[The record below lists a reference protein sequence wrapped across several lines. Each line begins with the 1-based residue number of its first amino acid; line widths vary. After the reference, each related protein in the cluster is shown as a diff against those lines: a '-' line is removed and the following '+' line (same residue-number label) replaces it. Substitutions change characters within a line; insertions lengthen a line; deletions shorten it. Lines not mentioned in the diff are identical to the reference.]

1 MILLY
6 LVAED
11 GYLVAKAL
19 LLRCDGERIE
29 GRIPRRQVRVWH
41 NPLSGWYSMGFNI

>member
-11 GYLVAKAL
+11 GYLVAQTL
-19 LLRCDGERIE
+19 LLRCDRERIQ
-29 GRIPRRQVRVWH
+29 GRIPHRQVRVWH
-41 NPLSGWYSMGFNI
+41 NPLSIS